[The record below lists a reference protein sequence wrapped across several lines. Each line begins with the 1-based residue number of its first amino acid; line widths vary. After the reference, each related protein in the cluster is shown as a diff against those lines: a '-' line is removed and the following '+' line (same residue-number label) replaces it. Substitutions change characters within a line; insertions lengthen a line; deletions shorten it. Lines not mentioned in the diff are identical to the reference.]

1 MSDKTLRIWYTDEPL
16 RLPILKM
23 HSNPLI
29 WGLGSFQSCI
39 IAPFVVASE
48 ETVCLKSDGQIFSN
62 GKLLTF
68 GFEISPSLEN
78 NQSSTFLDEFDD
90 YIDKLTLNYQLIHER
105 KGVLLSKS
113 AESRGT
119 GIDGSDTLGI
129 SRRGD
134 KVFVTASSRFK
145 VSPMHLQKNLTLS
158 LSLEFSISR
167 LTNSKAHRGQSNIT
181 YQVSRVAILPHAF

>member
-1 MSDKTLRIWYTDEPL
+1 
-16 RLPILKM
+16 M
-23 HSNPLI
+23 HTNPLI

-48 ETVCLKSDGQIFSN
+48 ESVCLKSDGQIFSN

-68 GFEISPSLEN
+68 GFEISPSADN

-90 YIDKLTLNYQLIHER
+90 NIDKLTLNYQLIHER

-113 AESRGT
+113 AESRGI
-119 GIDGSDTLGI
+119 GNDGSDKLDI
-129 SRRGD
+129 ARRGD
-134 KVFVTASSRFK
+134 KLFVKASSRFK
-145 VSPMHLQKNLTLS
+145 VSPMHLHKSLTLS

-167 LTNSKAHRGQSNIT
+167 LTNSKTQRGQSNVT
-181 YQVSRVAILPHAF
+181 YQVSLFSICRVPF